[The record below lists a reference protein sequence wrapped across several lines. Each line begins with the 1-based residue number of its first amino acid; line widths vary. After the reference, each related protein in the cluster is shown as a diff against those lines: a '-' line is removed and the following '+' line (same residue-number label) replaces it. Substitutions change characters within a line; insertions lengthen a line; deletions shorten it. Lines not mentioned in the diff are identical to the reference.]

1 MADLSTVATEQR
13 HGAPHHERMTHAD
26 LCKLYA
32 AEKAAWLAANPGA
45 SSEQVEAESRAIAE
59 RLGL

>member
-1 MADLSTVATEQR
+1 
-13 HGAPHHERMTHAD
+13 MTHAE

-32 AEKAAWLAANPGA
+32 AEKAAWLSANPGA
-45 SSEQVEAESRAIAE
+45 SSEQVEAASRAIAE

>member
-1 MADLSTVATEQR
+1 MSYAE
-13 HGAPHHERMTHAD
+13 

-32 AEKAAWLAANPGA
+32 EQKAAWLAANPGA

>member
-1 MADLSTVATEQR
+1 MSYAE
-13 HGAPHHERMTHAD
+13 

-32 AEKAAWLAANPGA
+32 AEKVAWLAANPGA
-45 SSEQVEAESRAIAE
+45 SSEQVEAASRAIAE

>member
-1 MADLSTVATEQR
+1 VSYAE
-13 HGAPHHERMTHAD
+13 

-32 AEKAAWLAANPGA
+32 EQKAAWLAANPGA
-45 SSEQVEAESRAIAE
+45 SSEEVEAASRAIAE

>member
-1 MADLSTVATEQR
+1 
-13 HGAPHHERMTHAD
+13 MTHAE

-45 SSEQVEAESRAIAE
+45 SSEEIEAASRAIAE
-59 RLGL
+59 RLGV